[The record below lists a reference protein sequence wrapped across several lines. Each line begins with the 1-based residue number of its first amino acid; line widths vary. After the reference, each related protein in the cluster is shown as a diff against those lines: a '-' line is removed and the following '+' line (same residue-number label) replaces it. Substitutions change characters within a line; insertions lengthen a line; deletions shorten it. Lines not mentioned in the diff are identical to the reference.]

1 MVGAVPEHICKRQ
14 SRYLSVTADAGKCAE
29 KAREGL
35 LVFCF
40 FVTVVLLGARQSTI
54 QSVQNESAAHRSSK
68 KA

>member
-14 SRYLSVTADAGKCAE
+14 SRYLSVTADAGKCAK
-29 KAREGL
+29 KAREG

-40 FVTVVLLGARQSTI
+40 FVTVILLGARQSTI